1 MFHDIALALA
11 EDAKRRRDRQLAAL
25 AIAAL
30 ARTDAGKEPEDDR
43 CG

>member
-1 MFHDIALALA
+1 MYHDIALALA
-11 EDAKRRRDRQLAAL
+11 EDAKRRRERHLAAI

-30 ARTDAGKEPEDDR
+30 ARSVSNKEPEDDR